1 MGDFHGTRG
10 GAGRGGAWH
19 GMAGH
24 GMAWRR
30 GNMSNRVQS
39 RLYERRKTQDA
50 RRKTEREPQGT
61 YAKARDEGDR
71 KNKGTRDKPEFQK
84 KKKSKKI
91 NQLRT
96 RTRDTRQETRGK
108 RHERQET
115 RDGGINGAAVAT
127 NAPSIG
133 RSGEREGVE
142 VGVGKRQNWQ
152 KNDRRLQGR
161 RVVSLRKGEAGQRN
175 EEREGEKERREERG
189 KREVEQARVGSGLE
203 DY

>member
-1 MGDFHGTRG
+1 M
-10 GAGRGGAWH
+10 
-19 GMAGH
+19 
-24 GMAWRR
+24 
-30 GNMSNRVQS
+30 
-39 RLYERRKTQDA
+39 
-50 RRKTEREPQGT
+50 
-61 YAKARDEGDR
+61 
-71 KNKGTRDKPEFQK
+71 
-84 KKKSKKI
+84 
-91 NQLRT
+91 
-96 RTRDTRQETRGK
+96 
-108 RHERQET
+108 
-115 RDGGINGAAVAT
+115 AT